1 MRNTDSGF
9 GNGKGSIS
17 YFMRAASSTRC
28 VAVLMCGE
36 TCNDCMAD
44 ESCHDWS
51 DLLAARAAMI
61 YNERGNCLNLEGVSA
76 LDTDEY
82 KKIV

>member
-1 MRNTDSGF
+1 MNCPPVCAAA
-9 GNGKGSIS
+9 
-17 YFMRAASSTRC
+17 RAAYLLVAGAARSTRC

-51 DLLAARAAMI
+51 DLLAARAAMT